1 MSSSNRH
8 KLAFLTWAVAYP
20 VVSVLL
26 AVLDPLLAEW
36 PILVRTLVLT
46 AIMAP
51 TMVYIAMPSVVGLFR
66 SWLDQGI

>member
-1 MSSSNRH
+1 MNSSNRH
-8 KLAFLTWAVAYP
+8 KLAFLTWVVAFP

-26 AVLDPLLAEW
+26 ALLDPLLGEW
-36 PILVRTLVLT
+36 PMLVRTLVLT

-51 TMVYIAMPSVVGLFR
+51 TMVYVAMPSVVALSR